1 MAEEL
6 SRQLED
12 ILSTYCRESISDD
25 ASDLA
30 NGQSHSPELNGLT
43 NEREDDKPE
52 ESKVNGGDSGV
63 GKQQKKTHEKK
74 KVKGLGKRGKCV
86 QCFGQIYRNKWEK
99 LVWARCTSGKSV
111 SNLLK
116 MQIYDC
122 TQNHFVSVITS
133 IVQKCKSGDVK
144 RVDFVYLFNNGIAFQ
159 VKEKQTQHD
168 LKYSL

>member
-1 MAEEL
+1 MTSEEEKQLESFFSPPFCVIAEAPLSQCDMAEEL

-99 LVWARCTSGKSV
+99 LV
-111 SNLLK
+111 
-116 MQIYDC
+116 
-122 TQNHFVSVITS
+122 
-133 IVQKCKSGDVK
+133 
-144 RVDFVYLFNNGIAFQ
+144 
-159 VKEKQTQHD
+159 
-168 LKYSL
+168 